1 MMYKDYKQFFYTE
14 ELTELV
20 PYADS
25 VIVDDVETFAQA
37 YEPYADQTLL
47 IDPIEIAIAHNSIK
61 IIDYLLDSYDYAHY
75 SNPFGLVLPVIL
87 MVFDRDSLLVDIL
100 DTVQFDAEHYLLMY
114 EHMMVSKDKDYF
126 LQFFSIYGID
136 KTLEEDLLIT
146 SLNHQTIF
154 DYLRTKPPYKTH
166 LNHEAVVY
174 EIINFHPSMLSYI
187 ETVKDL
193 NEMFSADAFIPVLRL
208 EDERL
213 FQETIDFIESRGV
226 TFNHLDAYGLSY
238 FHEALRHAVSPNYIH
253 YLVDKGASLTQ
264 KTSRGYA
271 PSHQLL
277 FRDAAF
283 TLELSKLIDFDAK
296 DYFGMTLKD
305 YDHLQRKDTLS
316 LLDILLVVKLAFNMD
331 ESAIYELSQDEF
343 FDLADKHGVRLF
355 INAFNVIIFEN
366 TYLKEQFEYQ
376 ESPNVPA
383 QDTGALQDTL
393 EDAFIYDYDHTLELM
408 LDYFDAENQDIEN
421 VLINFAQ
428 DNNTTLKLS
437 TDTYEINKVGHVEVT
452 LLKDGS
458 VERHAT
464 VHSNYL
470 DVYYIHRY
478 YGVPLENITYAPK
491 ATKKHRFLT

>member
-1 MMYKDYKQFFYTE
+1 MYKDYKEFFYTE
-14 ELTELV
+14 ELIELV
-20 PYADS
+20 PYAES
-25 VIVDDVETFAQA
+25 VKNDDVEAFAQA

-47 IDPIEIAIAHNSIK
+47 IDPIEIAIAHNSVK
-61 IIDYLLDSYDYAHY
+61 IIDYLLDSYDYASY

-100 DTVQFDAEHYLLMY
+100 DTVVFDHEHYLFMY

-126 LQFFSIYGID
+126 IQFFDLYGID
-136 KTLEEDLLIT
+136 PSLEEDLLIAAL
-146 SLNHQTIF
+146 SHQTIF
-154 DYLRTKPPYKTH
+154 DYLRTKPAFKKQ
-166 LNHEAVVY
+166 LKRDAVIY
-174 EIINFHPSMLSYI
+174 EIINFHPTMLSTI
-187 ETVKDL
+187 KSVKNLDSL
-193 NEMFSADAFIPVLRL
+193 FSADAFIPVLRL
-208 EDERL
+208 EDEAL
-213 FQETIDFIESRGV
+213 FKETIDFIINRGV
-226 TFNHLDAYGLSY
+226 SLNHLDAYGLSY
-238 FHEALRHAVSPNYIH
+238 FHEALRHAASPSYID
-253 YLVDKGASLTQ
+253 YLVDKGADIT
-264 KTSRGYA
+264 KNTSRGYA

-283 TLELSKLIDFDAK
+283 TLELSKLIDFSAK

-305 YDHLQRKDTLS
+305 YDHLQRKRTLS

-366 TYLKEQFEYQ
+366 SYLKEQFEYQ
-376 ESPNVPA
+376 ETPNVPA

-408 LDYFDAENQDIEN
+408 LDYFDEENEDIEQ
-421 VLINFAQ
+421 VLQAFAK
-428 DNNTTLKLS
+428 DNNTTLKVN
-437 TDTYEINKVGHVEVT
+437 TDTYEVNKVGHVDVT
-452 LLKDGS
+452 VLKDGS
-458 VERHAT
+458 VERYAT
-464 VHSNYL
+464 IHSNYL

>member
-1 MMYKDYKQFFYTE
+1 MYKDYKQFFYTE

-25 VIVDDVETFAQA
+25 VVLDDVEAFAQA
-37 YEPYADQTLL
+37 YEPFADQTLL
-47 IDPIEIAIAHNSIK
+47 IDPIEIAIAHNSVK
-61 IIDYLLDSYDYAHY
+61 IIDYLLDSYDYSNY

-100 DTVQFDAEHYLLMY
+100 DTVTFNEEHYLLMY
-114 EHMMVSKDKDYF
+114 EHMMISKDKDYF
-126 LQFFSIYGID
+126 LQFFKIYGID
-136 KTLEEDLLIT
+136 ESLEEELLIS

-154 DYLRTKPPYKTH
+154 DYLRTKKPFKKH
-166 LNHEAVVY
+166 LMGEALIY

-187 ETVKDL
+187 DRVSDL
-193 NEMFSADAFIPVLRL
+193 SEMFSADAFIPVLRL
-208 EDERL
+208 EDEAL
-213 FQETIDFIESRGV
+213 FQETIDFIAARGIS
-226 TFNHLDAYGLSY
+226 FDQLDAYGLTY
-238 FHEALRHAVSPNYIH
+238 FHEALRHAVSPNYIE
-253 YLVDKGASLTQ
+253 YLVDKGASITK

-283 TLELSKLIDFDAK
+283 TLELSKLIDFDDK

-305 YDHLQRKDTLS
+305 YDHLQRKDGLS

-376 ESPNVPA
+376 ETPHVPA

-393 EDAFIYDYDHTLELM
+393 EDAFIYDFDHTLELM
-408 LDYFDAENQDIEN
+408 LDYFDKENKDIEGI
-421 VLINFAQ
+421 LQDFTK
-428 DNNTTLKLS
+428 DNNTILKVS

-452 LLKDGS
+452 VLKDGS
-458 VERHAT
+458 TQRHAT
-464 VHSNYL
+464 IHSNYL

>member
-1 MMYKDYKQFFYTE
+1 MYKDYKQFFYTD
-14 ELTELV
+14 ELIDLV
-20 PYADS
+20 PYAES
-25 VIVDDVETFAQA
+25 VLNDDVEAFAQS

-61 IIDYLLDSYDYAHY
+61 IIDYLLDSYDYANY

-87 MVFDRDSLLVDIL
+87 MVLDRDSLLVDIL
-100 DTVQFDAEHYLLMY
+100 DTITFDDDHYLLMY

-126 LQFFSIYGID
+126 LQFFKIYGID
-136 KTLEEDLLIT
+136 ESLEEDLLIT
-146 SLNHQTIF
+146 SLSHQTIF
-154 DYLRTKPPYKTH
+154 DYLRTKKPFKKH
-166 LNHEAVVY
+166 LKSEAVVY
-174 EIINFHPSMLSYI
+174 EIINFFPSMLSTI
-187 ETVKDL
+187 ASVTDL
-193 NEMFSADAFIPVLRL
+193 NTMFSPDAFIPVLRL
-208 EDERL
+208 EDETL
-213 FQETIDFIESRGV
+213 FQETIDFIAARGV
-226 TFNHLDAYGLSY
+226 TFNDLGAYGLSF
-238 FHEALRHAVSPNYIH
+238 FHEALRHAVKPSYIH
-253 YLVDKGASLTQ
+253 YLVDKGADITQ

-283 TLELSKLIDFDAK
+283 TLELSKLIVFDAQ

-305 YDHLQRKDTLS
+305 YDHLQRKANLS

-343 FDLADKHGVRLF
+343 FDLADKHGIRLF
-355 INAFNVIIFEN
+355 INAFNVIVFEN

-376 ESPNVPA
+376 ETPNVPA

-408 LDYFDAENQDIEN
+408 LDYFDKDNQDIETI
-421 VLINFAQ
+421 LATFAK
-428 DNNTTLKLS
+428 DNNTGLKVT
-437 TDTYEINKVGHVEVT
+437 TDTFEINKVGHVEVT
-452 LLKDGS
+452 VLNDGS
-458 VERHAT
+458 TERHAT
-464 VHSNYL
+464 VQSNYL

-491 ATKKHRFLT
+491 ATKKHRFIT